1 MVSVVDIACL
11 SQVVG
16 MSRIN
21 EISYLCILLIFL
33 GVFVLVFD
41 LGFDIEE
48 GASRVLLSALVAPLL
63 RNEVMSAFKSRYES
77 QQE

>member
-11 SQVVG
+11 SQVIG
-16 MSRIN
+16 MSGIN